1 MILTPN
7 RTRTILKLQGHVP
20 DVTDTHQ
27 GPASPG
33 APRWSPPRHC
43 CWLTAAGLQ
52 LLGPVAPPSAKD
64 QRLFTWGCSHHWARG
79 AGLRW
84 GHRRSKPHLPRAAGL
99 PQRVACG
106 IFGSLYGLQ
115 DAAIGI
121 GGFHR
126 PLDEAVLIDSLD
138 NAARREG
145 GSWDMWLGV
154 PESIARLAA
163 SHGPSPPL
171 DLLLPAKTWA
181 PNFP

>member
-1 MILTPN
+1 M
-7 RTRTILKLQGHVP
+7 G
-20 DVTDTHQ
+20 
-27 GPASPG
+27 
-33 APRWSPPRHC
+33 
-43 CWLTAAGLQ
+43 
-52 LLGPVAPPSAKD
+52 
-64 QRLFTWGCSHHWARG
+64 LFTWGCSHHWAWG

-84 GHRRSKPHLPRAAGL
+84 GHRRSEPHLPCAAGL

-106 IFGSLYGLQ
+106 IFGSLNGLQ

-121 GGFHR
+121 GGFHG

-154 PESIARLAA
+154 PESIARLAE

-171 DLLLPAKTWA
+171 DLLLPAKPWA